1 MGSLKLS
8 TVVVTAL
15 VVCLSILLIS
25 PTEAVEGKLK
35 EECENV
41 PYGFCPFWLFNPRSE
56 EQCKERCQRFKSETA
71 EYYGGFC
78 TPNGPPGGMS
88 FTATCNCCVRE
99 KVSPPPEI
107 EAVEGKLEVCEN
119 MQIDL
124 CLFWLLPLWWV
135 DFEKNCDEKC
145 QSRNRPGARYYYYAG
160 FCTPKVSPINPMY
173 PDFHGDCNCCIREIK
188 RASS

>member
-56 EQCKERCQRFKSETA
+56 ELCKEKCKRFKSETS

-78 TPNGPPGGMS
+78 TPNGPPGGVS
-88 FTATCNCCVRE
+88 LTATCNCCVRE
-99 KVSPPPEI
+99 KVSPPEI
-107 EAVEGKLEVCEN
+107 EAVEGKLEVCDN
-119 MQIDL
+119 LQIAHREQDTVIMVV
-124 CLFWLLPLWWV
+124 FARLLLEEL
-135 DFEKNCDEKC
+135 DSLSMGLATAAF
-145 QSRNRPGARYYYYAG
+145 G
-160 FCTPKVSPINPMY
+160 I
-173 PDFHGDCNCCIREIK
+173 
-188 RASS
+188 